1 MPSKIKVGTK
11 RILSQIARPLH
22 DVADKRRRRE
32 GITWDQL
39 LTSLLSRWASGADDI
54 ALAAPVRPLRPA
66 GPDAAE
72 VKLQHEKWMR
82 EDPEYRRAASEKV
95 DPSTLKFGSLAECL
109 AADALRRGHVVPA
122 GAFDDVEADD
132 GVDVGE

>member
-1 MPSKIKVGTK
+1 MPSRIKVGTK

-54 ALAAPVRPLRPA
+54 ALAAPVRPLRPP

-72 VKLQHEKWMR
+72 VKQHHEHWMKTD
-82 EDPEYRRAASEKV
+82 EAYRRAASEKV
-95 DPSTLKFGSLAECL
+95 DPSTLTFGSLTECL
-109 AADALRRGHVVPA
+109 AADAARRGHVVPA
-122 GAFDDVEADD
+122 GAFDLVEADE